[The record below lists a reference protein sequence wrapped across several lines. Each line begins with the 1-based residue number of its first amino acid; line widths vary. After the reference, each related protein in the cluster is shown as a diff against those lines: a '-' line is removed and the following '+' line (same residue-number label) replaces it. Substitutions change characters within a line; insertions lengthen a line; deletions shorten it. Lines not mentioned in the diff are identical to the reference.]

1 MFQAVVKVVAI
12 DACNE
17 VIVGVI
23 GITGGK
29 GMLGTD
35 VCEALKRRGH
45 STLVFD
51 MPEHDLTK
59 DAALRELVDASNI
72 IVNCAAYTNVD
83 RAETES
89 ELCSAVNAVLP
100 RRLGLAAKLAGKRVI
115 HISTDFVFGDG
126 GNDSLDEDSTV
137 NPLNVYGQT
146 KLDGELALL
155 ESGCRSAVLR
165 IEWTYGSSGVNFISK
180 IADLARVSDDLKVV
194 VDQVGSPTPTT
205 AVARAVADFVEND
218 LEGVYHFA
226 ANGYASRC
234 EVAKMIVAELELGTD
249 VVPCSSDDFQTPAV
263 RPRNSRFDC
272 SKIDGVLTFE
282 RPHWK
287 TALKKYLK
295 EMK

>member
-1 MFQAVVKVVAI
+1 MAA
-12 DACNE
+12 
-17 VIVGVI
+17 I

-29 GMLGTD
+29 GMLGID
-35 VCEALKRRGH
+35 ARGVLERRGH
-45 STLVFD
+45 TTLVFD
-51 MPEHDLTK
+51 LPEHDLTQNSP
-59 DAALRELVDASNI
+59 LSELIEESDI

-89 ELCSAVNAVLP
+89 KKCSDINANLP
-100 RRLGLAAKLAGKRVI
+100 GRLGKAAKLAGKRVI

-126 GNDSLDEDSTV
+126 GNDSLDEESQV
-137 NPLNVYGQT
+137 APLNVYGKT
-146 KLDGELALL
+146 KLGGEQALL
-155 ESGCRSAVLR
+155 ASGCSCAVIR
-165 IEWTYGSSGVNFISK
+165 IEWTYGDGGSNFISK
-180 IADLARVSDDLKVV
+180 IADLAPTLDELKVV

-205 AVARAVADFVEND
+205 AVASAIAEFAEND
-218 LEGVYHFA
+218 FEGIYHFA

-234 EVAKMIVAELELGTD
+234 EVAKMIVEELGLETD
-249 VVPCSSDDFQTPAV
+249 VAPCSSDDFPTPAV